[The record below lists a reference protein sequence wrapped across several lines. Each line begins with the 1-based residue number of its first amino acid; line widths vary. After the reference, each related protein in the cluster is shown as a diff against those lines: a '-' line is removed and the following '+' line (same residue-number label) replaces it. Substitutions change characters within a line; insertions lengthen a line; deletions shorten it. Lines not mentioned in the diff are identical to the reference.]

1 MKRLVLGPGGSMVYA
16 LSGFLMS
23 SNLSDLEEISAS
35 SAGSLAAMAYL
46 IGLDTDEILKIDIA
60 GLTKPSIRNLLKTGG
75 LVSTQKIRDHL
86 LEHSSETFEELF
98 RRTNVTLHIAVT
110 SVAKGTVVY
119 LSKDT
124 APEMRVADAVAASIA
139 IPFLFE
145 PHLGFLDGS
154 LTEELPIG
162 PFVGRDYTAVRIPVD
177 IPKTV
182 EGPMGVVYS
191 IINMVYRLRARHEGP
206 TVDLASPINVLNFRL
221 TQDDKIR
228 LMLSGCCKAL
238 Q

>member
-1 MKRLVLGPGGSMVYA
+1 MVYA
-16 LSGFLMS
+16 LSGFLVS
-23 SNLSDLEEISAS
+23 SNLSNLEEISAS

-46 IGLDTDEILKIDIA
+46 IGLDTDTVLRIDMA

-75 LVSTQKIRDHL
+75 LVNTSRIRDAL
-86 LEHSSETFEELF
+86 LEHSAETFEELF
-98 RRTNVTLHIAVT
+98 RRTNVRLHIAVT

-124 APEMRVADAVAASIA
+124 APQMRVADAVAASIA

-154 LTEELPIG
+154 LTEELPVG
-162 PFVGRDYTAVRIPVD
+162 PFVGRDYVAVRVPVD

-191 IINMVYRLRARHEGP
+191 IINMIYRLRARHEGP
-206 TVDLASPINVLNFRL
+206 TVDLSSPVNILNFKL

-228 LMLSGCCKAL
+228 LMLAGCCKAL
-238 Q
+238 R